1 MHGFY
6 LIVIFEYAFFI
17 IKTTSCSKSRFY
29 LFAHHSIFVVSF
41 IEEQRSSIKFCVT
54 LEKSFIKTF
63 QMMQTAYGHE
73 VLSGGA
79 MDDFKG
85 SRKVVNQ
92 SEMTIVLG
100 DRQHRQTSVTLR
112 W

>member
-1 MHGFY
+1 MRGFC

-29 LFAHHSIFVVSF
+29 LFAHNSSF

-73 VLSGGA
+73 VLSGG
-79 MDDFKG
+79 DDFKG

-112 W
+112 